1 MCMKIRLTNAI
12 QELEKFYD
20 IKSKSNNEKEISLAK
35 DYLAWVQQKTNMIIN
50 EKKFSI
56 PDGTHIKRGDVYW
69 IEFGFNIDEEFGGRH
84 PGIVLRRGGN
94 TAIVLPLSTQD
105 PTNDQ
110 KKSGIYVEIKK
121 VWGFKNMTRWV
132 NVLNS
137 TPISIQRFDFAS
149 NKGNV
154 KGPDLDAINEAIEK
168 SGLWGVKK
176 KNFLKSNS

>member
-1 MCMKIRLTNAI
+1 M
-12 QELEKFYD
+12 
-20 IKSKSNNEKEISLAK
+20 
-35 DYLAWVQQKTNMIIN
+35 
-50 EKKFSI
+50 
-56 PDGTHIKRGDVYW
+56 
-69 IEFGFNIDEEFGGRH
+69 
-84 PGIVLRRGGN
+84 
-94 TAIVLPLSTQD
+94 PLSTQE

-154 KGPDLDAINEAIEK
+154 KGADLDAINEAIEK